1 MNYITFKHK
10 MFDLV
15 CFTINQ
21 IYVWQPN
28 FNRNNLT
35 RWIDK
40 GLLVRLRQGLYTF
53 PEYKS
58 NLDYIYYFANR
69 IYKPSYI
76 SLHSALSFYG
86 VIPEAVIELTSVT
99 TLKTKSFSN
108 SFGLYSYKKIKNELF
123 FGYDIRNIDDGKAL
137 FLAKPE
143 KALLDLLYLY
153 PFYKTADDMKELRLD
168 EDFLYEEFDA
178 DLMKEYLSLFKN
190 QSLDKRVSLLINTYD
205 L

>member
-1 MNYITFKHK
+1 
-10 MFDLV
+10 MFDLT

-21 IYVWQPN
+21 IYAWQPN

-35 RWIDK
+35 RWINK

-58 NLDYIYYFANR
+58 NLDYFYYFANR

-86 VIPEAVIELTSVT
+86 IIPEGVVELTSIT
-99 TLKTKSFSN
+99 TLKTKIFSN
-108 SFGLYSYKKIKNELF
+108 SFGQYSYKTIKNELF

-137 FLAKPE
+137 LFAKAE

-153 PFYKTADDMKELRLD
+153 PFYKTVDDMKELRLD
-168 EDFLYEEFDA
+168 ESFLYEEFNVY
-178 DLMKEYLSLFKN
+178 LLKEYLAVFKN
-190 QSLDKRVSLLINTYD
+190 KSLDKRVSLLIHTYG